1 VDAATRLT
9 AARLPVW
16 TLVIC
21 ISAVLVFGSAV
32 IHAWL
37 IYDRNA
43 IAHGELWRLV
53 TGNLA
58 HLSASHLGYDLVAF
72 LIVGSIIEVRGY
84 RFFSTLCLSAATLI
98 GVVLYFAEPAMRY
111 YAGLSGVATAAV
123 VYLCLHGLIE
133 KGTWRWLCAAVLVG
147 LSAKI
152 GIELA
157 LGKSLLFD
165 IGKQEFV
172 PVPLSHLVG
181 AVTAVLLFV
190 LVRLSEFGRDVR
202 GVSAS

>member
-1 VDAATRLT
+1 VDAAARLT
-9 AARLPVW
+9 SARLPVW

-21 ISAVLVFGSAV
+21 TSAMLVFGSAA
-32 IHAWL
+32 IQSLL

-53 TGNLA
+53 TGNFTHFSTTHLVCDLA
-58 HLSASHLGYDLVAF
+58 AF
-72 LIVGSIIEVRGY
+72 LIVGTIIEVRGY
-84 RFFSTLCLSAATLI
+84 RYFSTLCLSAATLI
-98 GVVLYFAEPAMRY
+98 GVVLYFAEPAMHY
-111 YAGLSGVATAAV
+111 YAGLSGVASAAV
-123 VYLCLHGLIE
+123 VYLCLHGLTE
-133 KGTWRWLCAAVLVG
+133 KGTWHWLCAAVLFG

-181 AVTAVLLFV
+181 ASTALLLFV
-190 LVRLSEFGRDVR
+190 LVRLSELARGARDVS
-202 GVSAS
+202 VP

>member
-1 VDAATRLT
+1 VDAAARLT
-9 AARLPVW
+9 AARLPIW

-21 ISAVLVFGSAV
+21 TSAVLIFGSAA
-32 IHAWL
+32 IQAFL

-53 TGNLA
+53 TGNFA
-58 HLSASHLGYDLVAF
+58 HFSITHLGYDLVTF
-72 LIVGSIIEVRGY
+72 LIVGTIIEVRGY
-84 RFFSTLCLSAATLI
+84 RYFSTLCFSAATLI
-98 GVVLYFAEPAMRY
+98 GVVLYFAEPAMHY

-123 VYLCLHGLIE
+123 TYLCLHGLTE
-133 KGTWRWLCAAVLVG
+133 KGTWRWLCVAMLVG

-157 LGKSLLFD
+157 LGNSLLFD
-165 IGKQEFV
+165 IGMHEFV

-181 AVTAVLLFV
+181 AITALLLFV
-190 LVRLSEFGRDVR
+190 LVRLSELGRGAQDVS
-202 GVSAS
+202 VP

>member
-1 VDAATRLT
+1 MDAAARLT

-21 ISAVLVFGSAV
+21 TSAVIVFGSAA
-32 IHAWL
+32 IQAFL

-53 TGNLA
+53 TGNFSHFSTT
-58 HLSASHLGYDLVAF
+58 HLVYDLVAF
-72 LIVGSIIEVRGY
+72 LIAGTIIEVRGY
-84 RFFSTLCLSAATLI
+84 RYFSTLCLSAATLI
-98 GVVLYFAEPAMRY
+98 GVVLFFAEPAMHY

-123 VYLCLHGLIE
+123 AYLCLHGLTE
-133 KGTWRWLCAAVLVG
+133 KGTWRWLCAAMLLG
-147 LSAKI
+147 LLAKI

-157 LGKSLLFD
+157 LGRSLLFE
-165 IGKQEFV
+165 IGAQEFM

-181 AVTAVLLFV
+181 AATALLLFV
-190 LVRLSEFGRDVR
+190 LVRLSELVRGARDVS
-202 GVSAS
+202 VP

>member
-1 VDAATRLT
+1 VDTAARLT
-9 AARLPVW
+9 AARFPVW

-21 ISAVLVFGSAV
+21 ASAVLVFGSAA
-32 IHAWL
+32 IQAFL

-58 HLSASHLGYDLVAF
+58 HFSTTHLGYDLAAF
-72 LIVGSIIEVRGY
+72 LIVGTIIEIRGY
-84 RFFSTLCLSAATLI
+84 RYFSTLCLSAAALI
-98 GVVLYFAEPAMRY
+98 GVVLYFAEPAMHY
-111 YAGLSGVATAAV
+111 YAGLSGVVAAAV
-123 VYLCLHGLIE
+123 VYLCLHGLTE
-133 KGTWRWLCAAVLVG
+133 KGTWRWLCAAVLIG

-157 LGKSLLFD
+157 LDKSLLFE
-165 IGKQEFV
+165 IGMQEFV

-181 AVTAVLLFV
+181 AGTALLLFV
-190 LVRLSEFGRDVR
+190 LVRLSELARGARDVS
-202 GVSAS
+202 VP